1 MARRTSLAGLLLALV
16 WCTHAGANELRW
28 TLQVDAPQGQVDA
41 ALQRLGS
48 ELLQSSTLTD
58 AQRSHALLA
67 SGRFAQAQA
76 SIQQV
81 RAGLITAGDPAAAQ
95 RWTSMLLMATAAGTD
110 DPAYAG
116 AFHALFSGLDDA
128 EDAACRRPW
137 LRWDQRGRTRQGL
150 GHRHHRSLRT

>member
-1 MARRTSLAGLLLALV
+1 MSENEDAGEKTEQPTEKRLREAREQGNIPRSKELATVAVFGAGIIAIMASAASLGAG
-16 WCTHAGANELRW
+16 
-28 TLQVDAPQGQVDA
+28 
-41 ALQRLGS
+41 
-48 ELLQSSTLTD
+48 
-58 AQRSHALLA
+58 
-67 SGRFAQAQA
+67 GRFAKAQA